1 MLNRIQL
8 SRFYVTKVTMCE
20 CPHVSYSCSTVNHMN
35 QGTLSLS
42 AVLSQHHTTTNRD
55 NHFNSN

>member
-8 SRFYVTKVTMCE
+8 RRFHAKVTMYE

-42 AVLSQHHTTTNRD
+42 AVLSQHHTTINRD